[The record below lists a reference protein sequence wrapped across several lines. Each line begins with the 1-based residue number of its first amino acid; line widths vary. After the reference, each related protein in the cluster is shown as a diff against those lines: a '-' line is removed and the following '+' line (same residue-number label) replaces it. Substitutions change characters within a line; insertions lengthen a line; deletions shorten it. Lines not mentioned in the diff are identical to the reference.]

1 MKKENL
7 FKKVGVLFLVE
18 SRKIENAIFPCK
30 FSDMCCFIIRRVMLT
45 RITKYLFIYLL
56 NCLITEFFEFLYY
69 CIEQKVRINL
79 ICFIGG
85 KYLLSG

>member
-30 FSDMCCFIIRRVMLT
+30 FSDMCYFIIRRVMLT
-45 RITKYLFIYLL
+45 RITKYLFIY
-56 NCLITEFFEFLYY
+56 
-69 CIEQKVRINL
+69 
-79 ICFIGG
+79 
-85 KYLLSG
+85 